1 MSELTAAQIAEI
13 RAQLLQRSRELKQEI
28 REILI
33 RSDEQ
38 HHKDL
43 AGAVEDAGDAAV
55 ADMLIDIDTALV
67 DRRVAELREI
77 ESAFQRMAKGI
88 FGNCAD
94 CGLEIG
100 YERLAA
106 YPVAARCA
114 RCQERYEK
122 NHLRGTT
129 PTL

>member
-1 MSELTAAQIAEI
+1 MSELTDGQIAEI
-13 RAQLLQRSRELKQEI
+13 RAELLRRSRELKQEI

-33 RSDEQ
+33 RSDQQ

-55 ADMLIDIDTALV
+55 ADMLIDIDIALA
-67 DRRVAELREI
+67 DRRVAELRET
-77 ESAFQRMAKGI
+77 ESALQRMAQGI
-88 FGNCAD
+88 FGKCAD

-106 YPVAARCA
+106 YPVAVRCA
-114 RCQERYEK
+114 RCQQRYEK
-122 NHLRGTT
+122 NHFGGTA